1 MEWLL
6 VTTVAFLCAAAATI
20 TVVNIADVKD
30 GTAWAQ
36 TIGSFGAIIVAF
48 FVGKHQADAAI
59 ESVREGDR
67 LQTSRRYSAIL
78 AVVDTAKE
86 YTNNTAKIFAPNNF
100 SYVTY
105 KCCYSERDLKSIIN
119 ALEAIPAHEL
129 RSYESVD
136 ALLKLRTSMFYIE
149 RHMAEVA
156 SIIETL
162 RDTENSS
169 IPPTLS
175 YDSGTL
181 QLACSNV
188 ARQADVLHDELAT

>member
-1 MEWLL
+1 MQSQKNAIAPSSHASINRWDCIPASMALSAHRSKEDMLKKFLLIVEWLL

-119 ALEAIPAHEL
+119 ALEAIPAH
-129 RSYESVD
+129 
-136 ALLKLRTSMFYIE
+136 
-149 RHMAEVA
+149 
-156 SIIETL
+156 
-162 RDTENSS
+162 
-169 IPPTLS
+169 
-175 YDSGTL
+175 
-181 QLACSNV
+181 
-188 ARQADVLHDELAT
+188 